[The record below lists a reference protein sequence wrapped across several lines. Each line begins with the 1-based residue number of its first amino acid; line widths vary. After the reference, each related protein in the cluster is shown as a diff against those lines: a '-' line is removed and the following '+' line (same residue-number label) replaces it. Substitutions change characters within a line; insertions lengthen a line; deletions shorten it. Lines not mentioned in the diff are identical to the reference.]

1 MIRMFT
7 PRFLYDFRGWML
19 CVIIVSLGLN
29 PGLGQDIDLEAY
41 KNLKIYPNPSSEY
54 FSISFNEIKKEVE
67 GGVKVITVDNIVG
80 KEVKRYT
87 ATPDNK
93 YSLVGLKRGIYIVR
107 IFDGQDRM
115 IKALRLSKN

>member
-1 MIRMFT
+1 MFT
-7 PRFLYDFRGWML
+7 PSFLYELRVWVL
-19 CVIIVSLGLN
+19 CILIVPLSISPSLS
-29 PGLGQDIDLEAY
+29 QDIDLEAY
-41 KNLKIYPNPSSEY
+41 QNLKIYPNPSSEY

-80 KEVKRYT
+80 KEVKRFA